1 MLRMG
6 TFKAN
11 SGPSTEELHS
21 MGGPRFML
29 DYI

>member
-1 MLRMG
+1 MG

-21 MGGPRFML
+21 MDGPRFML
-29 DYI
+29 DCI

>member
-1 MLRMG
+1 MRRMG

-21 MGGPRFML
+21 MDDPRFML
-29 DYI
+29 DCI

>member
-1 MLRMG
+1 MG

-29 DYI
+29 DCI